1 MKNVLSIIFLC
12 CAAIFSAQAQI
23 LEPVSWSAESK
34 ALDNGLV
41 ELIITAEI
49 EAGWHLYSQHI
60 EEGGPVPTSFTLNSS
75 DAFVLKG
82 EVDELTKATTNYDD
96 MFLMDVSYFS
106 DKAVFKQTIE
116 AKEGKGEVLATVEFM
131 VCDDTQCLPPNQVEL
146 SIPFTAKVKKTEV
159 KPVLAEETKEKP
171 TADKPEAKKAEATP
185 QREEKTQKKEESI
198 PENITEKKEFRQPEK
213 AENKEHEAAAA
224 AVKESEP
231 HGKEVEKSNIVTA
244 TAPDR
249 SSSEDQNSSSIWGIF
264 IAGLLGG
271 FAALLMPC
279 IFPMLPLT
287 ISYFTK
293 QSESKASG
301 ISKAM
306 FYGLSIIVIY
316 VALGMVI
323 TIIFGADALNALS
336 TNGIFNFLFFLLLVV
351 FAASFFG
358 AFELTLPH
366 SWSNKLD
373 SKSDK
378 GGLLGLFF
386 MAATL
391 SIVSF
396 SCTGPIIGTLLVQ
409 AASTGAYLGPAM
421 GMLGFSVALAIPFSL
436 FAIFPSWMNSL
447 PKSGGWLNSVKVVL
461 GFLELALAMKFLSN
475 VDLAYHWDI
484 FDREVFLTLW
494 IVIFGLM
501 GLYLLGK
508 IKFAHD
514 SELKYLSTPRI
525 FLSVIVISFTIYMIP
540 GLWGAP
546 LKAISAF
553 LPPQHT
559 QDFDLYTASL
569 GDGFSGQKSERPSRK
584 YDDIFHAPL
593 NLEPFF
599 DYEEGMAYAQKV
611 DKPVLIDFTGHACV
625 NCRKMEASVWSDPKV
640 LETLKNDY
648 VLIQLYVD
656 DKTELPESEWKV
668 SSFSGKT
675 IKTIGNKWSDFQAVN
690 FNSNS
695 QPYYVVM
702 GEGEQPL
709 QKPVGAI
716 YDVDQYH
723 QYLLEG
729 LHNFEN

>member
-1 MKNVLSIIFLC
+1 MKKIQLLLLMLFTALISE
-12 CAAIFSAQAQI
+12 AQI
-23 LEPVSWSAESK
+23 LEPVSWKVESHAK
-34 ALDNGLV
+34 KNGLV
-41 ELIITAEI
+41 ELIITADI
-49 EAGWHLYSQHI
+49 DSGWHLYSQHI
-60 EEGGPVPTSFTLNSS
+60 EEGGPEPTRFSFTESS
-75 DAFVLKG
+75 DYQLEG
-82 EVDELTKATTNYDD
+82 EVQEMTEPTEKYDD

-106 DKAVFKQTIE
+106 DKSVFKQIIK
-116 AKEGKGEVLATVEFM
+116 ANKEKGTVLGVVNFM
-131 VCDDTQCLPPNQVEL
+131 VCDDNQCLPPNEVEL
-146 SIPFTAKVKKTEV
+146 SIPF
-159 KPVLAEETKEKP
+159 
-171 TADKPEAKKAEATP
+171 EATLP
-185 QREEKTQKKEESI
+185 VKKEEKRVTE
-198 PENITEKKEFRQPEK
+198 PE
-213 AENKEHEAAAA
+213 
-224 AVKESEP
+224 VK
-231 HGKEVEKSNIVTA
+231 KEVEEKPKSQVITPAPEMINESDQKGLAVEEKSEEVEIVESKSEA
-244 TAPDR
+244 LPK
-249 SSSEDQNSSSIWGIF
+249 SSLAEQDEVQLPIEETEQNDASSIWGIF
-264 IAGLLGG
+264 IAGFLGG

-287 ISYFTK
+287 VSYFTK
-293 QSESKASG
+293 QSASKASG
-301 ISKAM
+301 ISKAA
-306 FYGLSIIVIY
+306 FYGLSIIFIY
-316 VALGMVI
+316 VGLGMII

-391 SIVSF
+391 SLVSF

-421 GMLGFSVALAIPFSL
+421 GMLGFSIALAIPFTL
-436 FAIFPSWMNSL
+436 FAIFPSWMQSL

-484 FDREVFLTLW
+484 FDREVFLTIW

-514 SELKYLSTPRI
+514 SELKYLSTPRV

-569 GDGFSGQKSERPSRK
+569 GGGFSSQEKHEKVDRK
-584 YDDIFHAPL
+584 YSDLFHAPL
-593 NLEPFF
+593 NLEPFYDF
-599 DYEEGMAYAQKV
+599 DEGMAYANEIG
-611 DKPVLIDFTGHACV
+611 KPVLIDFTGHACV
-625 NCRKMEASVWSDPKV
+625 NCRKMEASIWSDPKV

-668 SSFSGKT
+668 SEYSGKM
-675 IKTIGNKWSDFQAVN
+675 IKTIGKKWSDFQAAN

-695 QPYYVVM
+695 QPFYVVL
-702 GEGEQPL
+702 GEEEQPL
-709 QKPVGAI
+709 IKPVGAV
-716 YDVDQYH
+716 YDVDKYH

-729 LHNFEN
+729 VKVFRQ